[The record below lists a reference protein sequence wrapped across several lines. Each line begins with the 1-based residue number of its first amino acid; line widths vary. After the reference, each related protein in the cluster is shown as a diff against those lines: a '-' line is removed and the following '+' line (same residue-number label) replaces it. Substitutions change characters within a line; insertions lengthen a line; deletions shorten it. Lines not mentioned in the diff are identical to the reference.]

1 MARFALAHMSCGGAW
16 CWDGVAALLRG
27 AGHEVHAPDF
37 DFTPGATPAD
47 HAAQL
52 GEGDVVAGHS
62 YGSLPAHVAAPRFGA
77 LVVID
82 GFAPDSGDSAH
93 GLKPDQAAA
102 RRAQGETWLPD
113 DPIDGM
119 RPMPLS
125 AMETPVELAGL
136 PERRVFVHCLQSD
149 FATQAQR
156 ARDRGFAIVEVDA
169 GHLWPLEQPAAC
181 AALLLAALAPSA

>member
-16 CWDGVAALLRG
+16 CWDGVAALLPD
-27 AGHEVHAPDF
+27 VHAPDL
-37 DFTPGATPAD
+37 DFRPGATPAD

-52 GEGDVVAGHS
+52 GDGDVVVGHS
-62 YGSLPAHVAAPRFGA
+62 YGSLPAHVAAHRFGA

-93 GLKPDQAAA
+93 GLKPDHATA
-102 RRAQGETWLPD
+102 RRAQGDMWLPD
-113 DPIDGM
+113 NPIDGM

-125 AMETPVELAGL
+125 AMEPPVELGPL

-156 ARDRGFAIVEVDA
+156 ARERGFAVVEVDA
-169 GHLWPLEQPAAC
+169 GHLWPLEQPQAC
-181 AALLLAALAPSA
+181 AVLLLAALAPRV